1 MPAIKLFIT
10 ILLLTALSSAGF
22 AQENPHAPK
31 TEAAGIVLSTIDAD
45 IYTYVEM
52 ELDGE
57 TVWFAAPASAYTPG
71 EKVLVPSGG
80 LPMKEFYSKTL
91 DRTFDMV
98 YFVGAITRVN
108 ASEEELPPGHPPL
121 GDTKIPTV
129 AEMDFSNIERP
140 DGGKTVAE
148 IFQQQD
154 TLAGTSVLVRGK
166 AVKVSNNILGKN
178 WVHLR
183 DGSGE
188 AGSDDLTVTT
198 QETIAVG
205 EAVTVRGTLNLNR
218 DFGSGYKYDVLLEDA
233 EVQP

>member
-1 MPAIKLFIT
+1 MPATRLFIT
-10 ILLLTALSSAGF
+10 TLLLTALSSAGF

-31 TEAAGIVLSTIDAD
+31 SESAGTVITTIDAD
-45 IYTYVEM
+45 IYTYVEV

-57 TVWFAAPASAYTPG
+57 NVWFAVPASAYTPG
-71 EKVLVPSGG
+71 EEVLIPSGG

-98 YFVGAITRVN
+98 YFVGAIARVN

-129 AEMDFSNIERP
+129 AEMDFSDIERP
-140 DGGKTVAE
+140 EGGKTVSE
-148 IFQQQD
+148 IYQQQD

-166 AVKVSNNILGKN
+166 AVKVANNILGKN
-178 WVHLR
+178 WVHLS

-188 AGSDDLTVTT
+188 AGSDDLTLTT
-198 QETIAVG
+198 EGIVAVG
-205 EAVTVRGTLNLNR
+205 ETITVRGMLSLNR
-218 DFGSGYKYDVLLEDA
+218 DFGAGYKYDVLLEDA

>member
-1 MPAIKLFIT
+1 MPATKLFIT
-10 ILLLTALSSAGF
+10 TLLLTALSSAGF
-22 AQENPHAPK
+22 AQENPHAPESEP
-31 TEAAGIVLSTIDAD
+31 TGIVLTTIDAD

-57 TVWFAAPASAYTPG
+57 KVWFAAPASKYIPG
-71 EKVLVPSGG
+71 EEVLVPSGG
-80 LPMKEFYSKTL
+80 LPMKEFYSQTL

-98 YFVGAITRVN
+98 YFVGAITRLN
-108 ASEEELPPGHPPL
+108 PSEEELPPGHPPL
-121 GDTKIPTV
+121 GDAQSPTV
-129 AEMDFSNIERP
+129 AEIDFSDIERP

-148 IFQQQD
+148 IFQQQGS
-154 TLAGTSVLVRGK
+154 LAGTSVVVQGK

>member
-1 MPAIKLFIT
+1 M
-10 ILLLTALSSAGF
+10 TALSSAGF

-31 TEAAGIVLSTIDAD
+31 SESAGTVITTIDAD
-45 IYTYVEM
+45 IYTYVEV

-57 TVWFAAPASAYTPG
+57 NVWFAVPASAYTPG
-71 EKVLVPSGG
+71 EEVLIPSGG

-98 YFVGAITRVN
+98 YFVGAIARVN

-129 AEMDFSNIERP
+129 AEMDFSDIERP
-140 DGGKTVAE
+140 EGGKTVSE
-148 IFQQQD
+148 IYQQQD

-166 AVKVSNNILGKN
+166 AVKVANNILGKN
-178 WVHLR
+178 WVHLS
-183 DGSGE
+183 DGSDE
-188 AGSDDLTVTT
+188 AGSHCLTLTT
-198 QETIAVG
+198 EGIVAVG
-205 EAVTVRGTLNLNR
+205 ETITVRGMLSLNR
-218 DFGSGYKYDVLLEDA
+218 DFGAGYKYAVLLEDA